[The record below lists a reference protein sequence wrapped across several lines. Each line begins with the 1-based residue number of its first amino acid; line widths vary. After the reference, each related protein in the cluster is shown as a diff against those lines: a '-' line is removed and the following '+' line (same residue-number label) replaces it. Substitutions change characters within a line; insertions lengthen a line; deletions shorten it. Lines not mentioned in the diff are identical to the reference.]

1 MEDDD
6 EEDADA
12 DQQGIWPIEVSG
24 KATRDARTVHRTT
37 HQTEFD
43 EIVPAGEPADIP
55 IRTGMGVC
63 DLADLMVP
71 RFQLARHPDARMVV
85 NLFQPMHSDLVSSY
99 HLADLMLPGYLVARQ
114 QDASSRAVLL
124 DHANGERQPDQYYMQ
139 QMHSDLVSS
148 RHIELLTHAD
158 GERELPFI
166 PLKQV
171 VAHQLM
177 LDLAAG
183 VIWRNLDGDHQHL
196 KLVVPPPPH
205 FAGDAA
211 LDQPPELVD
220 HSDDEMPELE
230 PDSDDDKLVNG
241 G

>member
-1 MEDDD
+1 MEEDD
-6 EEDADA
+6 EDDA

-43 EIVPAGEPADIP
+43 EIVLAGEPADIP
-55 IRTGMGVC
+55 MIRTGMGVC

-71 RFQLARHPDARMVV
+71 RFQAARHPGMVV
-85 NLFQPMHSDLVSSY
+85 SLFQPMHSDLVSSY

-183 VIWRNLDGDHQHL
+183 VIWRNLE
-196 KLVVPPPPH
+196 LVVPPPPH

-211 LDQPPELVD
+211 PDQLPELVD

-230 PDSDDDKLVNG
+230 ADSDDDKLPVVNG

>member
-1 MEDDD
+1 M
-6 EEDADA
+6 
-12 DQQGIWPIEVSG
+12 
-24 KATRDARTVHRTT
+24 DARAVHRTT

-43 EIVPAGEPADIP
+43 EIVLAGEPADIP

-63 DLADLMVP
+63 DLADLMP
-71 RFQLARHPDARMVV
+71 RFRVARHPDARMGVS
-85 NLFQPMHSDLVSSY
+85 LLSDLR
-99 HLADLMLPGYLVARQ
+99 ADLIVPRYQLARQ
-114 QDASSRAVLL
+114 RDASPRAVLL

-148 RHIELLTHAD
+148 RHIELLTHAN

-171 VAHQLM
+171 VTHQLM

-183 VIWRNLDGDHQHL
+183 VIWRNLE
-196 KLVVPPPPH
+196 LVVPPPPH

-211 LDQPPELVD
+211 PDQLPELVD

>member
-1 MEDDD
+1 MD
-6 EEDADA
+6 DADA

-55 IRTGMGVC
+55 IRTGMGVTISDQNYMHPMLRVLS

-71 RFQLARHPDARMVV
+71 RYQLARQR
-85 NLFQPMHSDLVSSY
+85 
-99 HLADLMLPGYLVARQ
+99 
-114 QDASSRAVLL
+114 DASPRAVLL
-124 DHANGERQPDQYYMQ
+124 HHANGERQPDQDYMQ

-148 RHIELLTHAD
+148 IELLTHAD

-183 VIWRNLDGDHQHL
+183 VIWRNLE
-196 KLVVPPPPH
+196 LVVPPPPH
-205 FAGDAA
+205 FASDAA
-211 LDQPPELVD
+211 PDQLPELVE

-230 PDSDDDKLVNG
+230 TDSDDDKLVNG

>member
-1 MEDDD
+1 MD
-6 EEDADA
+6 DADA

-43 EIVPAGEPADIP
+43 EIVPADEPADIP

-63 DLADLMVP
+63 DLADLMP
-71 RFQLARHPDARMVV
+71 RLFQVASHPDARVVV
-85 NLFQPMHSDLVSSY
+85 NLFQPMHLDLVSSY

-196 KLVVPPPPH
+196 ELVVPPPPH

-211 LDQPPELVD
+211 PDQLPELVD

>member
-1 MEDDD
+1 MDD

-24 KATRDARTVHRTT
+24 KATMDARAVHRTT

-43 EIVPAGEPADIP
+43 EIVLAGEPADIP

-71 RFQLARHPDARMVV
+71 RFQAARHPDARMVV
-85 NLFQPMHSDLVSSY
+85 SLFQPMHSDLVSSY

-148 RHIELLTHAD
+148 IELLTHAD

-183 VIWRNLDGDHQHL
+183 VIWRNLE
-196 KLVVPPPPH
+196 LVVPPPPH

-211 LDQPPELVD
+211 PDQLPELVD

-230 PDSDDDKLVNG
+230 PDLDVNG

>member
-1 MEDDD
+1 MEEDD
-6 EEDADA
+6 EDDA
-12 DQQGIWPIEVSG
+12 DQQGIWPPRPY
-24 KATRDARTVHRTT
+24 AD
-37 HQTEFD
+37 D
-43 EIVPAGEPADIP
+43 EIVLAGESADIP
-55 IRTGMGVC
+55 IRTGMGVTIS
-63 DLADLMVP
+63 DQNYMHPMLRMLSNLADLMVP
-71 RFQLARHPDARMVV
+71 RYHPD
-85 NLFQPMHSDLVSSY
+85 
-99 HLADLMLPGYLVARQ
+99 
-114 QDASSRAVLL
+114 QD
-124 DHANGERQPDQYYMQ
+124 YMQ

-148 RHIELLTHAD
+148 IELLTHAD

-183 VIWRNLDGDHQHL
+183 VIWRNLEL
-196 KLVVPPPPH
+196 IVPPPLH

-241 G
+241 GWAPLAADPR